1 MLKIS
6 LSRSLA
12 ALLCLVAS
20 LGIQKTNAQLVA
32 GDILFTGLDS
42 QPGIAATGPRFD
54 RVSFIAMREI
64 PANTVIYFT
73 DRGYKAGTWFPANA
87 NTEGSVKFTVTTKIN
102 PKDEVLLI
110 LTPAFYDALVAGA
123 SVGTV
128 QQEVSRL
135 SLGNSGDQLF
145 AYHSSNGQP
154 NGPGAVLI
162 AGLHWNYTSV
172 TNDAG
177 WDNLTTG
184 SNPMLSTVNSDIP
197 PGLVGGQSAFWIGT
211 TASASTESG
220 SFNGAGKPY
229 GSLAQIRVAVLNR
242 SNWTRYDFGNGS
254 ANATVPTN
262 HFFDALPVTLTDFSA
277 TLKNGIL
284 KATWKTQSEISNSHF
299 IVQSSTDGNTWK
311 DIATKNAVPNATSGA
326 SYELEAS
333 IETMSLA
340 GFGLLGLLL
349 LPLTKKRYRIMAL
362 LLFASW
368 FVSSCAKENADEDG
382 FFDNKP
388 KSHRNIYIRLAQ
400 VDLNGTITYSNVVN
414 LKID

>member
-6 LSRSLA
+6 LSRFFVA
-12 ALLCLVAS
+12 LCLVAS

-32 GDILFTGLDS
+32 GDILFTGLDA
-42 QPGIAATGPRFD
+42 QPNIIPNSTRYD

-64 PANTVIYFT
+64 PVNTVIYFT
-73 DRGYKAGTWFPANA
+73 DRGYKSGTWFPANA
-87 NTEGSVKFTVTTKIN
+87 NTEGSVKLTLTTKIN

-110 LTPAFYDALVAGA
+110 LTPGFYDALVAGV
-123 SVGTV
+123 SVGSV

-154 NGPGAVLI
+154 NASGAVLI
-162 AGLHWNYTSV
+162 AGLHWNYIAT
-172 TNDAG
+172 TNDLG
-177 WDNLTTG
+177 WDNLTMG
-184 SNPMLSTVNSDIP
+184 SNPALSTTNSDIP

-211 TASASTESG
+211 IGSTSTESG
-220 SFNGAGKPY
+220 SFNGTGKPY
-229 GSLAQIRVAVLNR
+229 GNLAKIRAEVLNKN
-242 SNWTRYDFGNGS
+242 NWTKYEFGNGS
-254 ANATVPTN
+254 AGATVPTN
-262 HFFDALPVTLTDFSA
+262 HFFDTLPVTLTDFSA

-284 KATWKTQSEISNSHF
+284 KATWKTQSETSNSHF

-311 DIATKNAVPNATSGA
+311 DVATKNAVPNATSGA
-326 SYELEAS
+326 SYELETS
-333 IETMSLA
+333 IETISLA

-349 LPLTKKRYRIMAL
+349 LPLNKKRYRIMAL

-368 FVSSCAKENADEDG
+368 FISSCAKENTDG
-382 FFDNKP
+382 VGLFGNK
-388 KSHRNIYIRLAQ
+388 SQSNRNVYIRLAQ
-400 VDLNGTITYSNVVN
+400 VDLNGTTSYSKVIN